1 MPEESAISILTKA
14 APEKVYIPVKD
25 DHDGTG
31 GQYID
36 RMRSFSRS
44 LSELD
49 KIQGSMFGNDYLQ
62 PLTDQGG
69 VKELSKSTQSL
80 SFKSTGT

>member
-1 MPEESAISILTKA
+1 MPEESTISILTKA
-14 APEKVYIPVKD
+14 APEKMYIPVKD
-25 DHDGTG
+25 DGTG
-31 GQYID
+31 AQYID

-49 KIQGSMFGNDYLQ
+49 KIQGSMFGNDYLK

-80 SFKSTGT
+80 SFKSTAT